1 MIFYSALLYLDIV
14 SYGTSDEVSWGS
26 GRAEGA
32 ENITLSIM
40 MRLIKGHDDDTD
52 EADHDHDNDED
63 GHDHD
68 EKLY

>member
-1 MIFYSALLYLDIV
+1 MKFYSALLHLDIV

-40 MRLIKGHDDDTD
+40 MGLIKGPDDD

>member
-40 MRLIKGHDDDTD
+40 MRMIRGHDDDD
-52 EADHDHDNDED
+52 DDGDNHDHDNDED

-68 EKLY
+68 

>member
-1 MIFYSALLYLDIV
+1 M

-40 MRLIKGHDDDTD
+40 MRLIKGHDDDD
-52 EADHDHDNDED
+52 DGDKHDCDNDED
-63 GHDHD
+63 GHEHD

>member
-1 MIFYSALLYLDIV
+1 MKFYSALLHLDIV

-40 MRLIKGHDDDTD
+40 MRLIKDHDDDGD
-52 EADHDHDNDED
+52 DHGNDNNEE